1 MGEDSDDR
9 RVSPQLTSPRWLA
22 PGPAPSFERPSSE
35 RKNHRSAEKCSTDL
49 KVKGATTIHPR
60 PVPTF
65 TSISMRRLGPSV
77 LARPNSNNLTCCQDR
92 RSP

>member
-1 MGEDSDDR
+1 MNTLIERDRGEGEMGEDSDDR

-49 KVKGATTIHPR
+49 KVVSDNDPSR
-60 PVPTF
+60 PVSTL
-65 TSISMRRLGPSV
+65 TSNFDAPVI
-77 LARPNSNNLTCCQDR
+77 
-92 RSP
+92 RS